1 MEWETARAYL
11 KQYEKEIA
19 AGEPIEIP
27 VFDHNTYERRLV
39 KAIINPK
46 LQQSPEVEKLWI
58 KDASDWVEPEP
69 WGIKVLE
76 ELTEDF
82 TEHAQSEYGARSWRG

>member
-1 MEWETARAYL
+1 MEWETTRAYL
-11 KQYEKEIA
+11 NPHEKGIAEGKTIEIA
-19 AGEPIEIP
+19 
-27 VFDHNTYERRLV
+27 VFDHATYERKLV
-39 KAIINPK
+39 KAIVYSSFTATPGVDK
-46 LQQSPEVEKLWI
+46 FWI

-82 TEHAQSEYGARSWRG
+82 TKHAKSEYDARSWRG